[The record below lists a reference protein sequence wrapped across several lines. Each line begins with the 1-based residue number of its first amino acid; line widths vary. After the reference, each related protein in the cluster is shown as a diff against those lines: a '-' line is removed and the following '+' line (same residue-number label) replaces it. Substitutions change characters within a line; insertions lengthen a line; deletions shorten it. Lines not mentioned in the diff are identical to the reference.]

1 MRLTTRMVLFLIA
14 TCFTISLYASTRI
27 LVPQTGWVQL
37 ATNAFTMQNLSSS
50 LMYVQ
55 SSAGDPGLVDTGTNA
70 FQIAPNSF
78 FNQNLVGTGPWWA
91 RATQEFAAVI
101 VEDF

>member
-1 MRLTTRMVLFLIA
+1 MRLTTRMVLFLIVSF
-14 TCFTISLYASTRI
+14 FTILVYASVRI

-37 ATNAFTMQNLSSS
+37 ATDGFTMQNLSSS
-50 LMYVQ
+50 TMYVQ
-55 SSAGDPGLVDTGTNA
+55 PSAGDPGIADTGTNA